1 MAGIRK
7 QKSLLHL
14 DDPEEIDKA
23 ISNLLKPHKTI
34 RDAIHEDI
42 EVTRVETAI
51 LDTDVFQ
58 RLHKIKQLGPSY
70 LIYPCAMHTRFDHS
84 LGTLYMAQYLINQVL
99 KNPFKDP
106 DVFIYVNSPYVSEH
120 YPSSATVL
128 TAKITNYHVLLIRVS
143 ALLHDLAHIPFGHT
157 LEDEGY
163 LFEGQWKDR
172 DRLDYFLG
180 DESRLG
186 KNIVEIV
193 NQYNLDGTTFLQNV
207 REILQVK
214 DENDVSN
221 LDYPFVADIISNTIC
236 ADLLDYVKRDIYFC
250 GLKEDYDR
258 RFLKYFYIGSYKD
271 KPRLL
276 LRLIKPKTRKIRRDV
291 LSETLHLLQLR
302 YSLAEKVYYHHAK
315 ISASA
320 MIISA
325 ANSALQNKN
334 ISKVDLFKI
343 GDDEFLTL
351 LKKDEIGKY
360 LVEKLEERK
369 LYKPIYKLGYT
380 EQTMGDFV
388 SVQKN
393 IIIEEFTDRKKRYER
408 ERDLERMNGL
418 KQGQVVI
425 YCPSREMGQ
434 KAIKTLCNWGNGMGS
449 LDTLPDERIQSEI
462 HASILKKH
470 VELWNMDVFVDP
482 DLDEATKV
490 NIASDST
497 RDIFP
502 NLSNEIENDV
512 YHSTEPDYLER
523 FKEQA
528 ESKLGVTIPTHMHR
542 DICFRHVTGART
554 HAVLNYEEYL
564 SLTREIK

>member
-7 QKSLLHL
+7 QKFLLHL

-23 ISNLLKPHKTI
+23 IFNLLMPHKTI

-42 EVTRVETAI
+42 EVSRVETAI

-70 LIYPCAMHTRFDHS
+70 LVYPCAKHTRFDHS

-106 DVFIYVNSPYVSEH
+106 NVSIYVNSPYISVH
-120 YPSSATVL
+120 YPSSATVS

-172 DRLDYFLG
+172 VRLDYFLG

-276 LRLIKPKTRKIRRDV
+276 LRLIKPKTGKIRRDV
-291 LSETLHLLQLR
+291 LSETLHLLRLR

-325 ANSALQNKN
+325 ANSALQNEN
-334 ISKVDLFKI
+334 ISNVDLFKI

-369 LYKPIYKLGYT
+369 LYKPVYKLVYT
-380 EQTMGDFV
+380 EPTMGAFV
-388 SVQKN
+388 SDQKSK
-393 IIIEEFTDRKKRYER
+393 IIEEFTDRKKRYER
-408 ERDLERMNGL
+408 ERDLERMNRL

-425 YCPSREMGQ
+425 YCPSHEMGQ
-434 KAIKTLCNWGNGMGS
+434 KAIKTLCDWGNGMGS
-449 LDTLPDERIQSEI
+449 LDTLPDERIKSEI
-462 HASILKKH
+462 RASILKKH
-470 VELWNMDVFVDP
+470 LELWNMDVFVDP

-490 NIASDST
+490 NIASDSA
-497 RDIFP
+497 REIFH
-502 NLSNEIENDV
+502 NLSNEIENEG
-512 YHSTEPDYLER
+512 YHLTEPGYLER
-523 FKEQA
+523 FKEQGEA
-528 ESKLGVTIPTHMHR
+528 ELGITIAISVHKDM
-542 DICFRHVTGART
+542 CFRYSDT
-554 HAVLNYEEYL
+554 HTSDVLSYEDYL
-564 SLTREIK
+564 SLIKEIK